1 MTHLEPSNRAPAAK
15 PNGNLGQPDVQVADQ
30 QSGHKLDLERY
41 RTLAVSVLT
50 SEGVPKDAALTVVFV
65 SSQAMADLNAQHM
78 GHEGPTDVLA
88 FPIDEHVVN
97 QGSPAPIPI
106 MLGDVVIC
114 PDVAAINC
122 VTNKDSYPGHNG
134 SVSDEIDLLV
144 VHGILHVLGMDH
156 ADDEERTMMQA
167 SERTHL
173 TAFDDEGR

>member
-30 QSGHKLDLERY
+30 QTEHKLDLERY
-41 RTLAVSVLT
+41 RTLAVTVLT
-50 SEGVPKDAALTVVFV
+50 SEGVPEGAALTVVFV
-65 SSQAMADLNAQHM
+65 SSQAMTDLNVQHM

-156 ADDEERTMMQA
+156 ADDEERNMMQA

-173 TAFDDEGR
+173 TAFDYEGR

>member
-88 FPIDEHVVN
+88 FPIDEHTADGP
-97 QGSPAPIPI
+97 QTDPIPI
-106 MLGDVVIC
+106 LLGDVVIC
-114 PDVAAINC
+114 PDVAADNC
-122 VTNKDSYPGHNG
+122 STNEQSAQGHHG
-134 SVSDEIDLLV
+134 SIDDEIDLLV

-156 ADDEERTMMQA
+156 ADDKERNLMQA
-167 SERTHL
+167 SEEAYL
-173 TAFDDEGR
+173 TAFRAGGR